1 MFPWDDI
8 ITADTL
14 AAFRRPPEAM
24 DAPLRFGTRPAL
36 LIVDMTRMFVDDA
49 YPSGCPDTS
58 GAVMANLSLLACA
71 RENGVPVFF
80 TKAYADPLHAPTS
93 AEQGL
98 WKHGPL
104 DVPGLPPGDSIIEEL
119 EPLASETIITKGSKP
134 SAFFGTTLMPML
146 TALRVDTVIVTG
158 ISTSGCVRATA
169 LDAFQNNL
177 HAIVP
182 HEATADRSAIS
193 HKVNLFDL
201 HMKYAS
207 VRNLGPVLDFL
218 GRMKPA
224 FSRGDEGSP
233 A

>member
-14 AAFRRPPEAM
+14 AAFRRPPEPM
-24 DAPLRFGTRPAL
+24 EAPLLLGKRPAL
-36 LIVDMTRMFVDDA
+36 LVIDMTRMFVDDA
-49 YPSGCPDTS
+49 YPSGCPDTE
-58 GAVMANLSLLACA
+58 GAVEANRVLLKCA
-71 RENGVPVFF
+71 REQGVPVFF
-80 TKAYADPLHAPTS
+80 TKAYADPHHAPTA

-104 DVPGLPPGDSIIEEL
+104 DVPGLPPGDEIIDEL
-119 EPLASETIITKGSKP
+119 EPRPDETIITKGSKP

-146 TALRVDTVIVTG
+146 TALRIDAVVIAG

-182 HEATADRSAIS
+182 HEACADRSRIS

-207 VRNLGPVLDFL
+207 IRNLGPVLDYL
-218 GRMKPA
+218 GGASAGPH
-224 FSRGDEGSP
+224 EGSP